1 MTTARDA
8 RIVGVGSRE
17 LHCHGRRGAVP
28 PCSPAERPPERTPEA
43 LARSATPNREISVA
57 LDSDKVGGGR
67 RRILEG
73 VWLVVRDVIET
84 PQAC

>member
-1 MTTARDA
+1 
-8 RIVGVGSRE
+8 
-17 LHCHGRRGAVP
+17 
-28 PCSPAERPPERTPEA
+28 
-43 LARSATPNREISVA
+43 LARSATPNRESSVA